1 MHYDKLETIF
11 GVYGVPYPEKKFR
24 DIINFSDLTID
35 EQYVMSSIFY
45 PFTRINEDQIRYIE
59 YFWSKKDVEF
69 SNYIK
74 LVKYMK
80 SKIFNEDMQNEM
92 TYDLKVSIAHFYNID
107 RIHVIAELVD
117 GIVLIREVIL
127 PEQYITDG
135 SIIALGNELERLPD
149 LIKNF
154 DKIVLTVPEPGELQ
168 PLNSNKVTMIVTDQ
182 SIKSDSLI
190 LKGGFQM
197 GRYDISDNKLM
208 IYSQQ
213 RLLMV
218 YGSLKTPREIF
229 IKDLTDSIEYCN
241 EIYTQLQ
248 SFDYVNEIE
257 KYPTLKEFLTS
268 FALASEDNTY
278 EVNKVNLIKK

>member
-11 GVYGVPYPEKKFR
+11 GVFGVPYPEKKFN
-24 DIINFSDLTID
+24 DVIDFANLTLD

-45 PFTRINEDQIRYIE
+45 PFTRINEEQIRYIE
-59 YFWSKKDVEF
+59 YFWSKKDIEF

-74 LVKYMK
+74 VIKYMK
-80 SKIFNEDMQNEM
+80 SKIFNEAMQNEM
-92 TYDLKVSIAHFYNID
+92 TYDLKVSVAHFYNID

-117 GIVLIREVIL
+117 GLVLIREVIL

-135 SIIALGNELERLPD
+135 SIIALGNELERLPE

-154 DKIVLTVPEPGELQ
+154 DRIVLTVPEPGELQ
-168 PLNSNKVTMIVTDQ
+168 PLNSNKVTMVITDK

-197 GRYDISDNKLM
+197 GRYDISGNRLM

-218 YGSLKTPREIF
+218 YGSLKTTREVF

-248 SFDYVNEIE
+248 YFDFVNDVEQ
-257 KYPTLKEFLTS
+257 YPTLDDFLTN
-268 FALASEDNTY
+268 LVMASENNTY
-278 EVNKVNLIKK
+278 EPNKISLQKY